1 MQSVGISNKRNI
13 VSLSVMV
20 NFSPFAQYKAS
31 VVLLLPIEEVL
42 EEIDEGWLVQDTL
55 LGEQMEDWTWR
66 VGGWIVTRRTGNG
79 EGVAIRVSLV
89 ALYYNILCCGMV
101 W

>member
-42 EEIDEGWLVQDTL
+42 EEIDEGWLIQDTL
-55 LGEQMEDWTWR
+55 LGEQME
-66 VGGWIVTRRTGNG
+66 V
-79 EGVAIRVSLV
+79 EGVRKRLHKLQFEFKPRAVGRSCVV
-89 ALYYNILCCGMV
+89 GRQF
-101 W
+101 